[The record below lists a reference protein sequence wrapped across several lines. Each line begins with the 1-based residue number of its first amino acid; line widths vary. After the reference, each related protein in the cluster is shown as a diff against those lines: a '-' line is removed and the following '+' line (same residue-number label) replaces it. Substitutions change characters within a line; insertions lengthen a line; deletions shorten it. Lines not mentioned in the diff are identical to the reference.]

1 MLLFIRSEEK
11 ERITL
16 SIVSIHLMLLFIE
29 AAGRGRNRQGQVSIH
44 LMLLFI
50 WVEYLKGQCMDKFQ
64 YISCCYLSSV
74 NRKASESL
82 QCVSIHLMLLFIN
95 FAMCGKTIGSFVS
108 IHLML
113 LFILQAN
120 LTRSMQRCFNTS
132 HVVIYRRL
140 RI

>member
-50 WVEYLKGQCMDKFQ
+50 LISETFQ
-64 YISCCYLSSV
+64 
-74 NRKASESL
+74 RA
-82 QCVSIHLMLLFIN
+82 
-95 FAMCGKTIGSFVS
+95 GRG
-108 IHLML
+108 
-113 LFILQAN
+113 
-120 LTRSMQRCFNTS
+120 FNTS
-132 HVVIYRRL
+132 HVVIYQN
-140 RI
+140 